1 MLPLELILP
10 EAVIWDRVWSLPL
23 AEINPDATMF
33 PLALTFPWTMD
44 PELLIS
50 PEAVILVVDNE
61 PPAKLKVAAVIV
73 PLELIS
79 PEAVISPLKVW
90 ESEAASP
97 NILDPYVCTIEE
109 VTIDDVILV
118 TFKLVAEISPVTI
131 IDPVNWWTPILLFLN
146 TITGDAPTSLPATLK
161 IKSDAT
167 PSLSAAVTFDLIVA
181 CSPPILG
188 LKSPEDP
195 DSAIHLIAPIVSPTW
210 GGVIKPNDSAFSSN
224 FACSFSGKALKAF
237 CACVSLPANSV
248 PVSVPY
254 IAAVIVTPLE

>member
-1 MLPLELILP
+1 M
-10 EAVIWDRVWSLPL
+10 WDRVWSLPL

-131 IDPVNWWTPILLFLN
+131 IDPVNWWTPLPSN
-146 TITGDAPTSLPATLK
+146 TITWAAPPVWLARPKT
-161 IKSDAT
+161 KSDDT
-167 PSLSAAVTFDLIVA
+167 PVSPTVFTTALILA
-181 CSPPILG
+181 CSPPVL
-188 LKSPEDP
+188 LPNASADP
-195 DSAIHLIAPIVSPTW
+195 DSVTHLIDPIVSPTE
-210 GGVIKPNDSAFSSN
+210 GGVRKPLASANWRIRFCSLTEKLLKASTAAASSSYETARLSNSSN
-224 FACSFSGKALKAF
+224 IVF
-237 CACVSLPANSV
+237 
-248 PVSVPY
+248 
-254 IAAVIVTPLE
+254 VIVTPLE